1 MEEKS
6 WQPYWERALENLQA
20 ADTLFQRE
28 PPLPNAVASRAY
40 YAVFH
45 AAIALLLARTDYR
58 SKGDEWSHDQ
68 VQAQLNTQLI
78 RRRKLLNTKWK
89 STLLHLFNYRRYAD
103 YLPRGVS
110 RRKAEEALKTAK
122 GFLAA
127 VQSLLEE
134 KP

>member
-6 WQPYWERALENLQA
+6 WQPYWERARENLWA

-40 YAVFH
+40 YATFH
-45 AAIALLLARTDYR
+45 AAIALLLARTDYHP
-58 SKGDEWSHDQ
+58 KGDEWSHDQ

-78 RRRKLLNTKWK
+78 RRRKLLDAKWK
-89 STLLHLFNYRRYAD
+89 ATLLHLFNYRRSAD
-103 YLPRGVS
+103 YLPRGIS
-110 RRKAEEALKTAK
+110 QKKAEEALKTAK
-122 GFLAA
+122 GFLIA

-134 KP
+134 KS